1 MNDVRTTE
9 LLAELGPAVQPLT
22 RAQYRT
28 LSDAG
33 FFAGRRVELLRGTI
47 VEMASMGRP
56 HLLAMQWLIRFVVR
70 NLPDELIASPQMPFA
85 ASDTDEPE
93 PDLLVVSTRWAQEQD
108 DDDIPRAGHLL
119 VEVAQTSLRRDLIVK
134 AAIYAEAGIP
144 EYWVIDLAR
153 RRAVVHTDPVD
164 GVYTTIRE
172 VVPPATL
179 DACDLSVPLGELFAF
194 AHPDG

>member
-1 MNDVRTTE
+1 MRTTE

-33 FFAGRRVELLRGTI
+33 FFDGRRVELLRGTI

-70 NLPDELIASPQMPFA
+70 ILPDELSASPLMPFA
-85 ASDTDEPE
+85 ACETDEPK

-119 VEVAQTSLRRDLIVK
+119 VEVAQTSLRRDLVVK

-144 EYWVIDLAR
+144 EYWVIDMAG

-164 GVYTTIRE
+164 GVYRSVRE
-172 VVPPATL
+172 VSPPATL
-179 DACDLSVPLGELFAF
+179 DACGLSVPLGGLFAF